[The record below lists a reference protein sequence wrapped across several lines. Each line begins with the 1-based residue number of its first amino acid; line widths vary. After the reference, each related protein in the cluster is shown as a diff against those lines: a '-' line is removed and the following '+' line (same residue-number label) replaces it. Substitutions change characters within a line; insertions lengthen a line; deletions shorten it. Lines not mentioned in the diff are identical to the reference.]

1 MDRHPTA
8 HGRRSC
14 RTRADQEGT
23 QVGVSKRAPFPPGL
37 LPCLADDFGDICTT
51 HADRLPCKTAE
62 HCILRR
68 RFPQVLIPQCHSV
81 TLPFL
86 NKIELT
92 MMC

>member
-1 MDRHPTA
+1 MNRHAAA
-8 HGRRSC
+8 HGRRPC
-14 RTRADQEGT
+14 RTRADQESG
-23 QVGVSKRAPFPPGL
+23 QIGVSKRAPFPTRL
-37 LPCLADDFGDICTT
+37 LPRLADKPGDIRTT